1 MHMNGATVYFP
12 PSFHKCTEFRIVPF
26 TWAPDPSKL
35 LVVAIHTLIFLKRR
49 ISLHPHP
56 IHTQNKIIRTPWWP
70 FSSQQ
75 HAVVLPQACW
85 HVVICHVNAAPA
97 ICYNS
102 DSTWV
107 QVRINYARVKGG
119 MCSSLLCPSTLSP
132 SHHLRPTS
140 RCTLSQRVPCSSS
153 SDTQLS
159 TVMPSWRHWTRRD

>member
-1 MHMNGATVYFP
+1 MGQQSISPILSQVHCIQDCAIYVGTWPQQAPCSSHSYSHLPETP
-12 PSFHKCTEFRIVPF
+12 DWSPSTPHTN
-26 TWAPDPSKL
+26 SKQDHQNPM
-35 LVVAIHTLIFLKRR
+35 VAIFFT
-49 ISLHPHP
+49 
-56 IHTQNKIIRTPWWP
+56 TTCCGW
-70 FSSQQ
+70 
-75 HAVVLPQACW
+75 PQACW

-107 QVRINYARVKGG
+107 QIRINYARVKGG

-153 SDTQLS
+153 SDMQLS